1 MKVIT
6 VKINGEERQMPAK
19 GTIRTLA
26 VDLGLNPETVLFVV
40 NGVLQPE
47 DYRLQDGDE
56 VEVVSVVSGG

>member
-1 MKVIT
+1 MIT
-6 VKINGEERQMPAK
+6 LKLGGEEKQMPAK

-40 NGVLQPE
+40 NGQLVTE
-47 DYRLQDGDE
+47 DYHLNDDDV